1 MIAAFLAATAAFLE
15 VGDDGCEDRRRGSR
29 RPARRSRRTH
39 CRRTSARCLGH
50 KYCKRGAV
58 LVQGSRLAQEK
69 GVQSTRVEA
78 GEEVAIVEVPQAHF
92 EAALEELAVEGS
104 QQGKEAAPGVAAEPR
119 LEVQVLHVARS
130 AAADDVSDVSFVAQA
145 REAVQHYVEEARRSS
160 DAEVQAVQGT
170 RIEAGEEV
178 VFVEEPQAHLE
189 AALVE
194 RAVGGSQQGMEATP
208 GVAAEP
214 RLEVQALHVARSAVP
229 AQPQEKVEE
238 ARRSSDAEE
247 CLGLGAAEV
256 LMWAGIEDAAAL
268 CVQVHT
274 CAAKGDFD
282 SAKLLAVIDEH
293 IELLRAG
300 TGRQAL
306 AALAWPCHKPRSC
319 SWWAEACWACCPP
332 AASCRARPCAGGG
345 RGR

>member
-29 RPARRSRRTH
+29 RPARRSRRTR

-50 KYCKRGAV
+50 KHCKRGAV
-58 LVQGSRLAQEK
+58 FVQGSGLVQEK
-69 GVQSTRVEA
+69 GVQSMRVEA

-130 AAADDVSDVSFVAQA
+130 A
-145 REAVQHYVEEARRSS
+145 
-160 DAEVQAVQGT
+160 
-170 RIEAGEEV
+170 
-178 VFVEEPQAHLE
+178 
-189 AALVE
+189 
-194 RAVGGSQQGMEATP
+194 
-208 GVAAEP
+208 
-214 RLEVQALHVARSAVP
+214 VP
-229 AQPQEKVEE
+229 AQQQEKVEE

-282 SAKLLAVIDEH
+282 SAKLLAVIDER

-319 SWWAEACWACCPP
+319 S
-332 AASCRARPCAGGG
+332 
-345 RGR
+345 